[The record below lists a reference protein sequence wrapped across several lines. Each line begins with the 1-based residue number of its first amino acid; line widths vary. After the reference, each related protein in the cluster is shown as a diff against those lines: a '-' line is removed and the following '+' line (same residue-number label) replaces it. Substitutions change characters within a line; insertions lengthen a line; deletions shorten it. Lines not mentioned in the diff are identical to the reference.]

1 MNQAE
6 EKILALLTPPK
17 TMKLGDIARL
27 ADMTEA
33 DTLHALRELRR
44 RGLVMSPHV
53 DEEPDETLWRK
64 V

>member
-6 EKILALLTPPK
+6 EKILAVLTPPE
-17 TMKLGDIARL
+17 TMKRVDVARL
-27 ADMTEA
+27 AGMTEEV
-33 DTLHALRELRR
+33 TLRALRELRR
-44 RGLVMSPHV
+44 KGLVMSPHV